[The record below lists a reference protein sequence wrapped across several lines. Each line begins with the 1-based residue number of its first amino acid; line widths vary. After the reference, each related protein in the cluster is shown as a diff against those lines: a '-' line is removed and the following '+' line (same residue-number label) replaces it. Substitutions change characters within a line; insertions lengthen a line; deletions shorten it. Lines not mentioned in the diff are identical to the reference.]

1 MSDRFVKHSDV
12 QLLLQQ
18 LGLPLIDPASTSS
31 SGSST
36 VVIDEEGGDEHGPH
50 GAALVPVAGA
60 GSDGD
65 SIVDLDV
72 DDAEP
77 DARRDHNTSLHGP
90 NVASAASVDPGT
102 QLVAASSENQIV
114 PAHVGN
120 FSRVS
125 IKTLCKLSEDDY
137 RKMTPARTIV
147 VAAQASKAL
156 AKTSERVTI
165 LQRQKRQLSRQLV
178 AQTKQA
184 DKKLKAAAQPQSTLE
199 LVMTSS
205 GKRLTASAMLALG
218 IRRNLSHVA
227 AGDFGA
233 LLLRDISS
241 STVLRAEVKAGAS
254 VAASMSDYANTAL
267 AALRTS
273 PESGTS
279 AIDLSD
285 LSFQQ
290 ESWHLLIISVRADAT
305 NSSIWRREK
314 LHVTE
319 AEMGLVSRSVQ
330 GFPSDTDKFLETRR
344 CL

>member
-36 VVIDEEGGDEHGPH
+36 AMIDEGGGDEHGPH

-65 SIVDLDV
+65 SIIDLDV

-77 DARRDHNTSLHGP
+77 DARRDYSTSLHGP

-102 QLVAASSENQIV
+102 QLVAAASSENQIA

-120 FSRVS
+120 FSRVN
-125 IKTLCKLSEDDY
+125 IKTLRKLSEDDY

-156 AKTSERVTI
+156 AKTSERVTT
-165 LQRQKRQLSRQLV
+165 LRRQKRQLSRQLV

-205 GKRLTASAMLALG
+205 GKRLTASAIG
-218 IRRNLSHVA
+218 FGCSPKSESCCCWRFRSA
-227 AGDFGA
+227 AVE
-233 LLLRDISS
+233 R
-241 STVLRAEVKAGAS
+241 
-254 VAASMSDYANTAL
+254 
-267 AALRTS
+267 
-273 PESGTS
+273 
-279 AIDLSD
+279 
-285 LSFQQ
+285 
-290 ESWHLLIISVRADAT
+290 H
-305 NSSIWRREK
+305 
-314 LHVTE
+314 
-319 AEMGLVSRSVQ
+319 
-330 GFPSDTDKFLETRR
+330 
-344 CL
+344 